1 MIKIPNQANLKFQMM
16 TDNSLH
22 PNNHNKNSKNL
33 QHPGHPKTPL
43 AIFYFF
49 CYTYGNN

>member
-33 QHPGHPKTPL
+33 QHPGHQDTPC
-43 AIFYFF
+43 YFLF
-49 CYTYGNN
+49 LLLYLWQ